1 MNHERVGATS
11 RAGEDLEV
19 SEELADRLPD
29 GVLVV
34 RDGVVTF
41 ANERAHLL
49 LGTCELIGQH
59 LAEHLDLRDDAGLR
73 VGLPSNPPAVG
84 DRYAEHVLHVGT
96 PRGRRPIAFT
106 GVWSDGEL
114 VLTLRSAGRREAAVR
129 SQADIVATVAHE
141 IRSPLTS
148 VKGFTRTLLARW
160 DRFSDEQK
168 HTMLATIEDDADRVT
183 RLLTDLLDVARIDAG
198 RVKLRRTEIDPVKLV
213 NTVAD
218 KARIRSPDRSIDV
231 EVDDPIPSIMAD
243 ADKVEQVVTNLVD
256 NAIRHAPGSPVRC
269 ALVEQPD
276 GVRISVADEGPG
288 VAEDVTPRLFTKFAR
303 GRSDSRTG
311 TGLGL
316 YVSKGLVEAHG
327 GRIWFDPSAEVGAV
341 VHALFPTGRS

>member
-1 MNHERVGATS
+1 MSDQIADG
-11 RAGEDLEV
+11 
-19 SEELADRLPD
+19 LAD

-41 ANERAHLL
+41 ANERAHIL
-49 LGTCELIGQH
+49 LGTCELVGQRFADH
-59 LAEHLDLRDDAGLR
+59 FDLRDDAGLY
-73 VGLPSNPPAVG
+73 VALPSQPPPSAG
-84 DRYAEHVLHVGT
+84 RYSEHVLHVGT
-96 PRGRRPIAFT
+96 PKGPRPIAMT
-106 GVWSDGEL
+106 GVWRQGEL
-114 VLTLRSAGRREAAVR
+114 ILSLRSAARREAGVR

-148 VKGFTRTLLARW
+148 IKGFTRTLLSRW

-198 RVKLRRTEIDPVKLV
+198 RVKLRRTDIDPVELV
-213 NTVAD
+213 NMVAD
-218 KARIRSPDRSIDV
+218 KARIRAPDRRIDV
-231 EVDDPIPSIMAD
+231 EVDDQISPILAD
-243 ADKVEQVVTNLVD
+243 ADKVEQVITNLVD
-256 NAIRHAPGSPVRC
+256 NAILHAPGSPVHC
-269 ALVEQPD
+269 AIIEQPD
-276 GVRISVADEGPG
+276 GVRISVADEGSG
-288 VAEDVTPRLFTKFAR
+288 VAEDVAPRLFTKFAR

-327 GRIWFDPSAEVGAV
+327 GRIWFESSAGDGAV
-341 VHALFPTGRS
+341 VHVVFPTGTP

>member
-1 MNHERVGATS
+1 VNHERVGTTS

-49 LGTCELIGQH
+49 LGTCELTGQR

-73 VGLPSNPPAVG
+73 VRLPSNPPPVG

-96 PRGRRPIAFT
+96 PQGRRPIAFT
-106 GVWSDGEL
+106 GAWSDGEL
-114 VLTLRSAGRREAAVR
+114 VLTLRSAGRREASVR

-168 HTMLATIEDDADRVT
+168 HTMLATVEADADRVT
-183 RLLTDLLDVARIDAG
+183 RLLVDLLEVARIDAG
-198 RVKLRRTEIDPVKLV
+198 RVKLRRTELDVTELV
-213 NTVAD
+213 RSVVE
-218 KARIRSPDRSIDV
+218 KARVRAPDRPFEV
-231 EVDDPIPSIMAD
+231 EVAGEIPTILGD
-243 ADKVEQVVTNLVD
+243 ADKLEQVLTNLVD
-256 NAIRHAPGSPVRC
+256 NAIQHAPGSPIRCRVQAEDDEVR
-269 ALVEQPD
+269 V
-276 GVRISVADEGPG
+276 SVADEGPG

-327 GRIWFDPSAEVGAV
+327 GRIWFDPSTEVGAV
-341 VHALFPTGRS
+341 VHAVFPTGRS